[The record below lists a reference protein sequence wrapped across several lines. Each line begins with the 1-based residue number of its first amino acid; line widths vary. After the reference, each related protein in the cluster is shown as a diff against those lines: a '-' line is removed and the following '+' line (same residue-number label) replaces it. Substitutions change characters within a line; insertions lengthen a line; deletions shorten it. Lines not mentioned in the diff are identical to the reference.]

1 LPARSQGFRAPAPDG
16 PGDSTVT
23 DAPHSLASLGW
34 SEAFEHQLDPDEAD
48 RFPPARVTGVH
59 RDRLAILTPE
69 GTGELRLPPNL
80 SAGDIAV
87 GDWVLADYE
96 MGRAA
101 RVLDRKS
108 RIFRRAAGDASRE
121 QLIVAN
127 VDAVFITTSCSDE
140 FNEARLERYLA
151 LAHAGDVPPVFIL
164 TKVDRTDDPESYLDR
179 LRAIGPRVPA
189 VALNAKAP
197 GAVEAL
203 KPWCGPG
210 RTVAF
215 LGMSGVGKSTL
226 ASALTGLDLDTGEVR
241 EDDMKGR
248 HTTTAREMHEIP
260 GGGWL
265 IDTPG
270 MRELRLTDMAGG
282 IDEAFSEISK
292 LSEFCK
298 FRDCTHESEPGCAV
312 QAAIRTGEVD
322 PARVARWKKLHAENT
337 GHTASAAD
345 RRRKDKSFG
354 KVVKQAKK
362 VKRPG

>member
-1 LPARSQGFRAPAPDG
+1 M
-16 PGDSTVT
+16 
-23 DAPHSLASLGW
+23 
-34 SEAFEHQLDPDEAD
+34 
-48 RFPPARVTGVH
+48 TGVH
-59 RDRLAILTPE
+59 RDRLTVLTPD
-69 GTGELRLPPNL
+69 GTGELRLPPEL

-108 RIFRRAAGDASRE
+108 RIFRRAAGDASHE

-151 LAHAGDVPPVFIL
+151 LCHAGDVPPVFIL
-164 TKVDRTDDPESYLDR
+164 TKIDRTDDPESYLDR
-179 LRAIGPRVPA
+179 LRAIGPNVPA

-197 GAVEAL
+197 GAVDAL

-226 ASALTGLDLDTGEVR
+226 ASALTGLDLDTGAVR

-260 GGGWL
+260 SGGWL

-270 MRELRLTDMAGG
+270 MRELRLTDMAEG
-282 IDEAFSEISK
+282 IDQTFGEISE
-292 LSEFCK
+292 LAEHCR
-298 FRDCTHESEPGCAV
+298 FRDCSHGSEPGCAV
-312 QAAIRTGEVD
+312 QAAIKAGEVD
-322 PARVARWKKLHAENT
+322 AARVERWKKLRAENAE
-337 GHTASAAD
+337 HTASALD
-345 RRRKDKSFG
+345 RKRKGKSLS
-354 KVVKQAKK
+354 KLVKQAKK
-362 VKRPG
+362 AKRPD

>member
-1 LPARSQGFRAPAPDG
+1 MTPTSQ
-16 PGDSTVT
+16 T
-23 DAPHSLASLGW
+23 LAGLGW
-34 SEAFEHQLDPDEAD
+34 CGDFQHQLDADAPDN
-48 RFPPARVTGVH
+48 FPPARVTGVH
-59 RDRLAILTPE
+59 RDRLTILTPD
-69 GTGELRLPPNL
+69 GTSELRLPPDL

-87 GDWVLADYE
+87 GDWVLADHE

-101 RVLDRKS
+101 RLLDRKS
-108 RIFRRAAGDASRE
+108 RIFRRAAGDASHE

-151 LAHAGDVPPVFIL
+151 LAHAGGVPPVFVL
-164 TKVDRTDDPESYLDR
+164 TKIDRTDNPDAYLDR
-179 LRAIGPRVPA
+179 LRAIGPNVPA

-210 RTVAF
+210 QTVAF

-226 ASALTGLDLDTGEVR
+226 ASALTGVDLDTGEVR

-248 HTTTAREMHEIP
+248 HTTTAREMHAIP

-270 MRELRLTDMAGG
+270 MRELRLTDMAEG
-282 IDEAFSEISK
+282 IDETFAEISE
-292 LSEFCK
+292 LAGHCR
-298 FRDCTHESEPGCAV
+298 FRDCTHGPEPDCAV
-312 QAAIRTGEVD
+312 QAAVKAGKVD
-322 PARVARWKKLHAENT
+322 AARVERWKKLHAENAE
-337 GHTASAAD
+337 HTASALD
-345 RRRKDKSFG
+345 RRRKGKSLS
-354 KVVKQAKK
+354 KIVKQAKK
-362 VKRPG
+362 AKRGE